1 MRNTMEIRDIS
12 GEKSSFDSVNFGKPV
27 ESIGVGREKIN
38 SLKSSISEIE
48 FLIEQREALSKIFS
62 EEIEKIKTNIENFL
76 LKNVA
81 VDSEDFKERSGLRQ
95 KQIEVSELELNERVN
110 CWRDV
115 ALLKK
120 ELREFKKELIE
131 KEERLNMFEEI
142 LGDSKFGGGG
152 N

>member
-1 MRNTMEIRDIS
+1 MEIRDIS
-12 GEKSSFDSVNFGKPV
+12 GEKPSFGSGNFGKPV
-27 ESIGVGREKIN
+27 DSIRVGREKIN

-48 FLIEQREALSKIFS
+48 FLIEQREGLSKVFS

-131 KEERLNMFEEI
+131 KEERVSMFDEI
-142 LGDSKFGGGG
+142 LGDSKFREGFG
-152 N
+152 